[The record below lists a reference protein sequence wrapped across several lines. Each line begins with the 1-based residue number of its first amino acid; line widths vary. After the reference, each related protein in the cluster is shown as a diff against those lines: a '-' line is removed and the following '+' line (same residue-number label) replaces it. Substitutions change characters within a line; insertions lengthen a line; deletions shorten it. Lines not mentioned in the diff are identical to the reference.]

1 MPTDIE
7 LARFNM
13 VEQQIR
19 PWDVLDKRVLEVFF
33 NVPRERFV
41 PDAERIH
48 AFADVAV
55 PIGRGQTM
63 LPPVVEGR
71 ILQYLQIQ
79 PGERVLEIGTGT
91 GFFTACLASLGNSVR
106 SVDLF
111 EDFTE
116 RAGGLLAELGFERVV
131 LETGDGHDGWANDER
146 FDVIVFTGARATMP
160 ETCFRQLNVG
170 GRLLAITGTG
180 PIQTV
185 SMVTRESETQFRT
198 DSLFET
204 RTAYLIGAEPKP
216 AFSL

>member
-41 PDAERIH
+41 PDAERVH

-55 PIGRGQTM
+55 PIGHGQTM

-71 ILQYLQIQ
+71 ILQNLQVQ
-79 PGERVLEIGTGT
+79 PNERVLEIGTGT
-91 GFFTACLASLGNSVR
+91 GFFTACLGSLGNSVR

-111 EDFTE
+111 EDFTQ

-131 LETGDGHDGWANDER
+131 LETGDAHDGWASDER

-160 ETCFRQLNVG
+160 EACFRQLNIG
-170 GRLLAITGTG
+170 GRLLAITGSG

-185 SMVTRESETQFRT
+185 SMVTRESETQFHT

-204 RTAYLIGAEPKP
+204 RTGYLIGAEPQP
-216 AFSL
+216 TFSL

>member
-33 NVPRERFV
+33 NVPRERFA
-41 PDAERIH
+41 PDAERAH

-55 PIGRGQTM
+55 PIGHGQTM

-71 ILQYLQIQ
+71 ILQYLQVQ
-79 PGERVLEIGTGT
+79 PNERVLEIGTGT

-106 SVDLF
+106 SVDIF
-111 EDFTE
+111 PEFTE
-116 RAGGLLAELGFERVV
+116 RARNRLAELGFERVV
-131 LETGDGHDGWANDER
+131 LETGDAHDGWASDER

-160 ETCFRQLNVG
+160 EAGLRQLNVG

-180 PIQTV
+180 AIQTV
-185 SMVTRESETQFRT
+185 SMVTRTTESQFHT
-198 DSLFET
+198 KSLFET
-204 RTAYLIGAEPKP
+204 RTAYLAGAEPKP

>member
-41 PDAERIH
+41 PDAERVH

-55 PIGRGQTM
+55 PIGHGQTM

-71 ILQYLQIQ
+71 ILQYLQVQ
-79 PGERVLEIGTGT
+79 PNERVLEIGTGT

-116 RAGGLLAELGFERVV
+116 RAGGLLADLGFERVV
-131 LETGDGHDGWANDER
+131 LETGDAHDGWANDER

-160 ETCFRQLNVG
+160 EACFRQLNVG

-204 RTAYLIGAEPKP
+204 RTGYLIGAEPKP

>member
-41 PDAERIH
+41 PEDQQAH

-55 PIGRGQTM
+55 PIGHGQTM

-71 ILQYLQIQ
+71 ILQHLQVQ
-79 PGERVLEIGTGT
+79 PEERVLEIGTGT
-91 GFFTACLASLGNSVR
+91 GFFTAALASLGNSVR
-106 SVDLF
+106 SVDIF
-111 EDFTE
+111 KGFTE
-116 RAGGLLAELGFERVV
+116 RAGGLLSDLGFERVV
-131 LETGDGHDGWANDER
+131 LETGDAHDGWAPEER
-146 FDVIVFTGARATMP
+146 FDVIVYTGARAEMP
-160 ETCFRQLNVG
+160 ESNYRQLNVG

-185 SMVTRESETQFRT
+185 SMVTRESETDFRT

-204 RTAYLIGAEPKP
+204 RTAYLIGAEPQP
-216 AFSL
+216 EFSL

>member
-41 PDAERIH
+41 PDTERVH

-55 PIGRGQTM
+55 PIGHGQTM

-71 ILQYLQIQ
+71 ILQYLQVQ
-79 PGERVLEIGTGT
+79 PSERVLEIGTGT

-106 SVDLF
+106 SVDIF
-111 EDFTE
+111 PDFTE
-116 RAGGLLAELGFERVV
+116 RAGGLLSELGFERVV
-131 LETGDGHDGWANDER
+131 LETGDAHDGWANDER
-146 FDVIVFTGARATMP
+146 FDVIVFTAARATMP
-160 ETCFRQLNVG
+160 ESCFRQLNVG
-170 GRLLAITGTG
+170 GRLLAITGSG

-185 SMVTRESETQFRT
+185 SMVTRESETRFHT

-204 RTAYLIGAEPKP
+204 RTGYLIGAEPKP
-216 AFSL
+216 TFSL

>member
-41 PDAERIH
+41 PDTERVH

-55 PIGRGQTM
+55 PIGHGQTM

-71 ILQYLQIQ
+71 ILQYLQVQ

-91 GFFTACLASLGNSVR
+91 GYFTACLASLGNSVR

-111 EDFTE
+111 GDFTE

-131 LETGDGHDGWANDER
+131 LETGDAHDGWANDER

-160 ETCFRQLNVG
+160 EASYRQLNVG
-170 GRLLAITGTG
+170 GRLLAITGSG

-185 SMVTRESETQFRT
+185 SMVTRESETRFRT

-204 RTAYLIGAEPKP
+204 RTGYLIGAEPQP

>member
-1 MPTDIE
+1 MPTEIE

-33 NVPRERFV
+33 NVQRERFV
-41 PDAERIH
+41 PAAERKH

-55 PIGRGQTM
+55 PIGHGQTM

-79 PGERVLEIGTGT
+79 SNERVLEIGTGT

-106 SVDLF
+106 SVDIF
-111 EDFTE
+111 PDFTE
-116 RAGGLLAELGFERVV
+116 RAGSLLSELGFGRVV
-131 LETGDGHDGWANDER
+131 LETGDAHDGWATDER
-146 FDVIVFTGARATMP
+146 FDVIVFTGAHVSMP
-160 ETCFRQLNVG
+160 EGCFHQLNVG
-170 GRLLAITGTG
+170 GRLLAITGNG

-185 SMVTRESETQFRT
+185 SMVTRVSETQFDT

-204 RTAYLIGAEPKP
+204 RTGYLIGAEPQP

>member
-41 PDAERIH
+41 PDAERVH
-48 AFADVAV
+48 AFSDVAV
-55 PIGRGQTM
+55 PIGHGQTM

-71 ILQYLQIQ
+71 ILQHLQVQ

-91 GFFTACLASLGNSVR
+91 GFFTAALASLGNSVR
-106 SVDLF
+106 SVDIF
-111 EDFTE
+111 PDFTE

-131 LETGDGHDGWANDER
+131 LETGDAHDGWAGDER

-160 ETCFRQLNVG
+160 ETSFRQLNVG

-180 PIQTV
+180 AIQTV

-204 RTAYLIGAEPKP
+204 RTGYLIGAEP
-216 AFSL
+216 

>member
-41 PDAERIH
+41 PDAERVH

-55 PIGRGQTM
+55 PIGHGQTM

-71 ILQYLQIQ
+71 ILQSLQIQ
-79 PGERVLEIGTGT
+79 PSERVLEIGTGT

-131 LETGDGHDGWANDER
+131 LETGDAHDGWANDER

-160 ETCFRQLNVG
+160 EACFRQLNVG

-204 RTAYLIGAEPKP
+204 RTAYLIGAEPQP

>member
-41 PDAERIH
+41 PDAERVH

-55 PIGRGQTM
+55 PIGHGQTM

-71 ILQYLQIQ
+71 ILQYLQVQ
-79 PGERVLEIGTGT
+79 PNERVLEIGTGT

-131 LETGDGHDGWANDER
+131 LETGDAHDGWANDEH
-146 FDVIVFTGARATMP
+146 FDVIVFTGARTTMP
-160 ETCFRQLNVG
+160 EACFRQLNVG

-204 RTAYLIGAEPKP
+204 RTGYLIGAEPKP

>member
-41 PDAERIH
+41 PDAERVH

-55 PIGRGQTM
+55 PIGHGQTM

-71 ILQYLQIQ
+71 ILQYLQVQ
-79 PGERVLEIGTGT
+79 PNERVLEIGTGT

-106 SVDLF
+106 SVDIVP
-111 EDFTE
+111 EFTE
-116 RAGGLLAELGFERVV
+116 RARHRLAELGFERVV
-131 LETGDGHDGWANDER
+131 LETGDAHDGWASDER
-146 FDVIVFTGARATMP
+146 FDVIVFTGARVTMP
-160 ETCFRQLNVG
+160 EASLRQLNVG

-180 PIQTV
+180 PIQTA
-185 SMVTRESETQFRT
+185 SMVTRTAESQFRT

-204 RTAYLIGAEPKP
+204 RTAYLVGAEPKP